1 MEVVIKNITIIR
13 YRSINKMSIDINH
26 DNMLTICGA
35 NNVGK
40 TNFLRAVDLFFS
52 KGTSKFDPHTDVPYY
67 IAKGSGGQGYSTK
80 ITVKFLYKNEL
91 VSITKLYEYKNKN
104 IVLTITGIGKGKRKL
119 TESEINTILDK
130 FQFVFLQSSNINI
143 PELIAKIV
151 NTEILDLGLKNKK
164 GQDKALNKLQ
174 EFINISEQ
182 MVKSI
187 EDSITNM
194 IRTTTYD
201 IPGIDTKNWK
211 INIGFPAFEKLADA
225 VSGMTEFTVFD
236 TNDYKLDTKGSGIQ
250 KIILFSLIRYMS
262 SKKNKIFIWGLDEP
276 EAFLQPS
283 LQKQVMTDL
292 IDISKSDYVFVTTH
306 SNLFVDLNNMEHTY
320 LFLSD
325 NKIVEYARKPGIK
338 FYKAETQI
346 PDLKGYDKVNAIKEH
361 LGIEN
366 NDTWELV
373 PETIIVEGEED
384 RKYISLLAKK
394 LGVRLPMVLP
404 AGGASKE
411 VVLIQ
416 YLFYKLDDKFTPK
429 VLCVFDNDTAGKEEK
444 QKLDNKIRNYSKMKI
459 KTDTIVNAEGISKIN
474 CEIEDF
480 IYPDL
485 FFKGVNNFLKSK
497 KYNLIKKSDQEKR
510 KNKAYEKMNILDF
523 LNEVVSN
530 NNTDKDR
537 LDFNTESLKKY
548 ICELVCKV
556 IEKENLTDMDKK
568 YPEVK
573 KYLQKISD
581 MSEY

>member
-1 MEVVIKNITIIR
+1 MEIVIKNITIIR
-13 YRSINKMSIDINH
+13 YRSINKMSIDINSN
-26 DNMLTICGA
+26 NMLTICGA

-40 TNFLRAVDLFFS
+40 TNFLRAIDLFFS
-52 KGTSKFDPHTDVPYY
+52 KGTNKFDPHTDVPYY
-67 IAKGSGGQGYSTK
+67 IAKGSGGQGFSTK
-80 ITVKFLYKNEL
+80 ITVKFLYKDE
-91 VSITKLYEYKNKN
+91 VVTITKLYEYKNKN
-104 IVLTITGIGKGKRKL
+104 KVLTVTGFGKNKRSL
-119 TESEINTILDK
+119 SESEINNVLDK

-164 GQDKALNKLQ
+164 GQDKALKKLQ
-174 EFINISEQ
+174 EFIDISEQ

-187 EDSITNM
+187 EDSITSM

-211 INIGFPAFEKLADA
+211 VNIGFPAFEKLADA
-225 VSGMTEFTVFD
+225 VSEMTDFTVFD

-262 SKKNKIFIWGLDEP
+262 NKKNKTFIWGLDEP

-292 IDISKSDYVFVTTH
+292 VDISKSDYVFVTTH
-306 SNLFVDLNNMEHTY
+306 SNLFVDLNNIEHTY

-325 NKIVEYARKPGIK
+325 NKIVEYTRKPGIK
-338 FYKAETQI
+338 FYKAETYI
-346 PDLKGYDKVNAIKEH
+346 SELKGYDKVNAIKEH

-384 RKYISLLAKK
+384 KKYISLLAKK
-394 LGVRLPMVLP
+394 LGIRLPLVLP

-411 VVLIQ
+411 GVLIQ
-416 YLFYKLDDKFTPK
+416 FLYYKNEEKFVPK
-429 VLCVFDNDTAGKEEK
+429 ILCIFDNDKAGREEK
-444 QKLDNKIRNYSKMKI
+444 QKLDSKIKNYNKMII
-459 KTDTIVNAEGISKIN
+459 KTDNIVNVDGNVKVN
-474 CEIEDF
+474 CEIEDL

-485 FFKGVNNFLKSK
+485 LFKGVNNFLKSK
-497 KYNLIKKSDQEKR
+497 KYNQIKKSDQLKR
-510 KNKAYEKMNILDF
+510 NDKVYEKMNILDF
-523 LNEVVSN
+523 LNEIVSV
-530 NNTDKDR
+530 NNTDKER
-537 LDFNTESLKKY
+537 LDFNAESLKKY

-556 IEKENLTDMDKK
+556 IEKDNIIEMDRK

-573 KYLQKISD
+573 KYLQRISD
-581 MSEY
+581 LSNF